1 MRIVLVVPAYNSMKY
16 IEQCME
22 SVLNQS
28 YDDYYVH
35 AYDNESTDGTYEYLL
50 ELEKQHDHLKVSQ
63 LPNIHPN
70 SYREAFDAGFENTD
84 ADCLTFVSTD
94 DYLDKDYVAKCMKIM
109 SHDPERIKCMQSG
122 IVGIQNN
129 MQVNKQIHLYKSM
142 SEFKQQC
149 MTRSPVNTPTVV
161 YNTSIYPQIQ
171 AAREAHSD
179 AGLMDVG
186 VGDYDMWCGLADRG
200 IFIYPVDAC
209 LGYYYRWHAEQ
220 CTWQV
225 HQYTTNYDEIVR
237 SYWKKK
243 WTL

>member
-1 MRIVLVVPAYNSMKY
+1 MN
-16 IEQCME
+16 
-22 SVLNQS
+22 
-28 YDDYYVH
+28 
-35 AYDNESTDGTYEYLL
+35 
-50 ELEKQHDHLKVSQ
+50 
-63 LPNIHPN
+63 
-70 SYREAFDAGFENTD
+70 
-84 ADCLTFVSTD
+84 
-94 DYLDKDYVAKCMKIM
+94 
-109 SHDPERIKCMQSG
+109 
-122 IVGIQNN
+122 
-129 MQVNKQIHLYKSM
+129 
-142 SEFKQQC
+142 EFKQQC

-161 YNTSIYPQIQ
+161 YSTSIYPEIQ